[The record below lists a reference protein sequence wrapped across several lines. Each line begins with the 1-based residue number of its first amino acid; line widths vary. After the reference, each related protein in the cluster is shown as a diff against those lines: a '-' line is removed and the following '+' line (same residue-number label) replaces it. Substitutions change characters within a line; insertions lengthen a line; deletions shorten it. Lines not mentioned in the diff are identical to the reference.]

1 MLAGACFVDLDTS
14 VASAKISCS
23 ESSNKFF
30 QYSVETVDRDLVS
43 YKHLLCHKHSWCQQ
57 LPLELLVMSVRSI
70 AVHVQFVTAG
80 HQQLMPFLPQ
90 AQADLVSSNTE
101 WEQKVEGIM
110 KQHQD
115 TLSGLRN
122 RLEQQD
128 GDVRS
133 ASLSAEQY
141 KAK

>member
-1 MLAGACFVDLDTS
+1 V
-14 VASAKISCS
+14 
-23 ESSNKFF
+23 
-30 QYSVETVDRDLVS
+30 
-43 YKHLLCHKHSWCQQ
+43 
-57 LPLELLVMSVRSI
+57 
-70 AVHVQFVTAG
+70 
-80 HQQLMPFLPQ
+80 PFLPQ
-90 AQADLVSSNTE
+90 AQADLVSSNAE
-101 WEQKVEGIM
+101 WEQKMEGIL

-128 GDVRS
+128 GEVRS

>member
-1 MLAGACFVDLDTS
+1 MSVHS
-14 VASAKISCS
+14 VANHVHSGLSA
-23 ESSNKFF
+23 EHE
-30 QYSVETVDRDLVS
+30 QLV
-43 YKHLLCHKHSWCQQ
+43 
-57 LPLELLVMSVRSI
+57 
-70 AVHVQFVTAG
+70 
-80 HQQLMPFLPQ
+80 PFLPQ

-101 WEQKVEGIM
+101 WEQKLEGIM

-128 GDVRS
+128 GDIRS

>member
-1 MLAGACFVDLDTS
+1 
-14 VASAKISCS
+14 
-23 ESSNKFF
+23 
-30 QYSVETVDRDLVS
+30 
-43 YKHLLCHKHSWCQQ
+43 
-57 LPLELLVMSVRSI
+57 
-70 AVHVQFVTAG
+70 
-80 HQQLMPFLPQ
+80 MPSLPQ
-90 AQADLVSSNTE
+90 AQADLVSSNAE
-101 WEQKVEGIM
+101 WEQKLEGIM

-128 GDVRS
+128 GEVRS

>member
-1 MLAGACFVDLDTS
+1 
-14 VASAKISCS
+14 
-23 ESSNKFF
+23 
-30 QYSVETVDRDLVS
+30 
-43 YKHLLCHKHSWCQQ
+43 
-57 LPLELLVMSVRSI
+57 MSVCII
-70 AVHVQFVTAG
+70 AVHVQFGNAG
-80 HQQLMPFLPQ
+80 HQQPMPSLSQ

-101 WEQKVEGIM
+101 WEQKLEGIL

-128 GDVRS
+128 GDIRS

>member
-1 MLAGACFVDLDTS
+1 
-14 VASAKISCS
+14 
-23 ESSNKFF
+23 
-30 QYSVETVDRDLVS
+30 
-43 YKHLLCHKHSWCQQ
+43 
-57 LPLELLVMSVRSI
+57 MSVHSI
-70 AVHVQFVTAG
+70 ANQG
-80 HQQLMPFLPQ
+80 HSGLSAEHEQLVPSLPQ
-90 AQADLVSSNTE
+90 SQADLVSSNTE
-101 WEQKVEGIM
+101 WEQKLEGIL

-128 GDVRS
+128 GDIRS